1 MAWTAPRTWNV
12 GELVT
17 KAIMDVFVRDNQLY
31 LKQREL
37 WVPVTYGSNGIG
49 TSLLGSQWGA
59 SLTGAADVGGM
70 EFRCPF
76 DFLAIITAK
85 IVVMPRVTDAAA
97 NWDIRAYYGAEG
109 EQGDT
114 HDESDNATTYNV
126 TQNELYGVDASG
138 ILTALAAGDVVAL
151 HLTLSDAADDVH
163 VVGFYL
169 IYN

>member
-1 MAWTAPRTWNV
+1 MAWTAPRDWTV
-12 GELVT
+12 GELVDEPM
-17 KAIMDVFVRDNQLY
+17 MDVHVRDNLIY

-37 WVPVTYGSNGIG
+37 WVPVTWGSNDLG
-49 TSLLGSQWGA
+49 TGLLGAHWGT
-59 SLTGAADVGGM
+59 SLTGAGDVAGM

-85 IVVMPRVTDAAA
+85 IVVMPRVNDAAA
-97 NWDIRAYYGAEG
+97 NWDIRAFYGAEG

-126 TQNELYGVDASG
+126 TQNQLYGIDVSG
-138 ILTALAAGDVVAL
+138 ILTNLAAGDVVAL
-151 HLTLSDAADDVH
+151 HVTLGDAADDVS
-163 VVGFYL
+163 VLGFYL